1 MKKKIRIINVL
12 FLLLFLISCTT
23 KVSKK
28 TVYPLLTQGNVQQ
41 QAIAVNKSFVS
52 VKVLGIDKLKGNNYK
67 MKVKTL
73 SVKSSPGYPSI
84 AVINE
89 IYNLTPNFAYDESG
103 KLLNNRKNKDLIGIV
118 NSKKGKILKLEIFLS
133 QKNGWMIQK
142 VLSNRS
148 TK

>member
-1 MKKKIRIINVL
+1 MKKKIKVINTL

-28 TVYPLLTQGNVQQ
+28 TVYPPLTQGNGQQ

-52 VKVLGIDKLKGNNYK
+52 VKVLGINKLEGNNYK
-67 MKVKTL
+67 IKVKTL

-89 IYNLTPNFAYDESG
+89 TYNLTPNFAYNESG
-103 KLLNNRKNKDLIGIV
+103 KLLNNRKNKDLTGIV